1 MIFEILFFFFFCS
14 DFVQQLFR
22 VHYNVILKGIDVD
35 GDAVDLPPSLASFGG
50 NGGTIIDS
58 GTTLAYLPENLY
70 KAVLDKVPKL
80 SLSLFVLSS
89 LYNHKPDIGDFLY
102 MYIDYC

>member
-1 MIFEILFFFFFCS
+1 MVLLILIKLFFF
-14 DFVQQLFR
+14 FR

-35 GDAVDLPPSLASFGG
+35 GEPVALPPSIAIFGG

-70 KAVLDKVPKL
+70 TSLLQKVKL
-80 SLSLFVLSS
+80 FSTIFFFFFNSLITILT
-89 LYNHKPDIGDFLY
+89 
-102 MYIDYC
+102 

>member
-1 MIFEILFFFFFCS
+1 MLLILNFFFFC
-14 DFVQQLFR
+14 FR

-35 GDAVDLPPSLASFGG
+35 GEPVDLPPSIASFGG

-70 KAVLDKVPKL
+70 TSLLEKVKL
-80 SLSLFVLSS
+80 FPHFFFVLLS
-89 LYNHKPDIGDFLY
+89 NHDPHMDVFS
-102 MYIDYC
+102 